1 MAQPIRWQASSPPS
15 ARRHHWDLGS
25 GSSTSSTSTSHSS
38 TPTTA
43 SPSGCAAAQRSDKP
57 GCYRSARPWITG
69 RLPAAGDR
77 SRGLLLHAQ
86 ALHGLAGD
94 LGYYVKVLAEV
105 QDREPGQF
113 GGRGDDHVR
122 YGGGAVLAAVGEQG
136 KDLHRPVL
144 DRGGQVFHRHGRQ
157 GRLPQSGPQ
166 LGARSG

>member
-15 ARRHHWDLGS
+15 ARRHHWDLGY
-25 GSSTSSTSTSHSS
+25 GSSTSSTSMSHSS

-57 GCYRSARPWITG
+57 SCYRSARPWVTG
-69 RLPAAGDR
+69 RLPAADDH
-77 SRGLLLHAQ
+77 SRDLLLPAQ
-86 ALHGLAGD
+86 ALNGLACD
-94 LGYYVKVLAEV
+94 LGYYLKVLVEV

-113 GGRGDDHVR
+113 GGRGDDQVR

-136 KDLHRPVL
+136 KDLYRPLL
-144 DRGGQVFHRHGRQ
+144 DRGGQVFDRHGRQ
-157 GRLPQSGPQ
+157 GGLPPSGPQ